1 MKAVILESY
10 VMEEGDLDWSGVK
23 ALVPDTTSYVRTDY
37 ADIAPR
43 IGDAEL
49 VLINKCRIDEA
60 VLAQC
65 PNLKWVGIIATG
77 TDNIDLEACRR
88 HGVAVANV
96 PGYSTYSVAQ
106 MTFSLLLAICQCA
119 QRYDRAV
126 KDGYWQHI
134 GLQVCGAERPPGA
147 QGVGAHTVPHRLGEG
162 RAVVVSGPVIRTA
175 QAPVQH
181 RQLVGIQRGL
191 HGVKVVIIIGNVIH
205 IIAFQLI
212 PDAGMLIAVAAGADG
227 QGLARGNEQPAHS
240 DIAVRDIGHRHKSMA
255 AGVDGGIALVIRHGV
270 DTQHGHGTLCRG
282 STVDVGR
289 GLAAG
294 LLKDIR
300 PAKVGGK
307 AFYVPQKG
315 IPAGQVGDRFVLFR
329 GGLGG
334 LCLLCKGRQAEA
346 EGQGQHGKQSAERF
360 FHGNVLHYSMKCC
373 KILGNA
379 AV

>member
-1 MKAVILESY
+1 
-10 VMEEGDLDWSGVK
+10 
-23 ALVPDTTSYVRTDY
+23 
-37 ADIAPR
+37 
-43 IGDAEL
+43 
-49 VLINKCRIDEA
+49 
-60 VLAQC
+60 
-65 PNLKWVGIIATG
+65 
-77 TDNIDLEACRR
+77 
-88 HGVAVANV
+88 
-96 PGYSTYSVAQ
+96 
-106 MTFSLLLAICQCA
+106 
-119 QRYDRAV
+119 
-126 KDGYWQHI
+126 
-134 GLQVCGAERPPGA
+134 
-147 QGVGAHTVPHRLGEG
+147 
-162 RAVVVSGPVIRTA
+162 
-175 QAPVQH
+175 
-181 RQLVGIQRGL
+181 
-191 HGVKVVIIIGNVIH
+191 
-205 IIAFQLI
+205 
-212 PDAGMLIAVAAGADG
+212 MLIAVAAGADG

-360 FHGNVLHYSMKCC
+360 FHGNGVHYSMKGC
-373 KILGNA
+373 KMLGKA